1 MSVRDTTLRVAPVA
15 APLRAQVVRNLREA
29 ILNRTFEPGERLR
42 EKELCELT
50 GVSRTVVREALRQ
63 LESEGLVVLIAN
75 VGPVVAKITAL
86 EARELY
92 EVRAVLEALAA
103 RRFAVE
109 ATDEQIEELSATVDN
124 IDRVAQSGEI
134 GELLAQKEEFYAVLL
149 RGASNTVLSA
159 QLGSLRARIGYLRAT
174 SFQRPA
180 RSAETVAELRDLL
193 AAVRRHDADA
203 AAELSKKHVEK
214 AAEAA
219 LPLLQDG

>member
-63 LESEGLVVLIAN
+63 LESEGLVMLIAN
-75 VGPVVAKITAL
+75 VGPVVAKITAV
-86 EARELY
+86 EAQDLY

-109 ATDEQIEELSATVDN
+109 ASDEEIEELSATVDD
-124 IDRVAQSGEI
+124 IERVAQSGEI
-134 GELLAQKEEFYAVLL
+134 GELLAHKEEFYAVLL
-149 RGASNTVLSA
+149 QGASNAVLSA

-174 SFQRPA
+174 SLQRPA

-193 AAVRRHDADA
+193 AAIRRHDAGA
-203 AAELSKKHVEK
+203 AAELSTRHVEK

-219 LPLLQDG
+219 LPLLQDA